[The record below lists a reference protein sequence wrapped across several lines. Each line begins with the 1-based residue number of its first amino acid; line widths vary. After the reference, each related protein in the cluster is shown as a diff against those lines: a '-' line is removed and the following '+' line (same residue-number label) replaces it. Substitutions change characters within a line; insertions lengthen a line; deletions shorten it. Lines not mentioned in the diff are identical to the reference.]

1 MNQILKSFVA
11 GGALLA
17 ASVSFAAAQ
26 DYTWTISNA
35 GYGPFAVND
44 GVTVPS
50 GDDQAGLSG
59 FIKFSDDGMGGYV
72 ITDYSLSTGAGG
84 SSGIPGATYYF
95 GDGGSF
101 GSNDGYFAHFL
112 ASDVDSLYQID
123 LFWSANGVIDAMDN
137 LAWGS
142 QVMLDSLF
150 VVPTGGFLGSS
161 ETDFDTNMI
170 RFLNCTDGQVCDGF
184 GGVMTLSQSVPE
196 PASLMVI
203 GTGLLGLFAARR
215 RRAG

>member
-1 MNQILKSFVA
+1 VNQILKSFVA

-26 DYTWTISNA
+26 DYTWTISHA
-35 GYGPFAVND
+35 GFGPFAVND

-59 FIKFSDDGMGGYV
+59 FITFSDDGMGGYM
-72 ITDYSLSTGAGG
+72 ITDYSLTTGAGG
-84 SSGIPGATYYF
+84 SSGIAGATYAW
-95 GDGGSF
+95 GDGGNY
-101 GSNDGYFAHFL
+101 GTNDGYFAHFV
-112 ASDVDSLYQID
+112 ASDVDSIYQLA
-123 LFWSANGVIDAMDN
+123 LFWAGSAVTDAMAN
-137 LAWGS
+137 LDWGS

-150 VVPTGGFLGSS
+150 VVSTGGFLGSA

-184 GGVMTLSQSVPE
+184 GGVLTLSQTVPE

-215 RRAG
+215 RRAA